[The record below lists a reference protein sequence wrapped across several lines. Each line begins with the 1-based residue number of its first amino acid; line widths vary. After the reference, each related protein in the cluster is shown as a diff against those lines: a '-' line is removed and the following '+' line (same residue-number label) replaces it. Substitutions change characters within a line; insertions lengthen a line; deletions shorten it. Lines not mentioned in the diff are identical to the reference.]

1 MEQHYELVIKVN
13 GNGTPEKATELIAK
27 IVEAI
32 KAVGEASLGNL
43 QASTSIVE
51 K

>member
-1 MEQHYELVIKVN
+1 MEKKYEITITVI
-13 GNGTPEKATELIAK
+13 GNGTPEKAAELIAK

-32 KAVGEASLGNL
+32 KGVGEASLGNL
-43 QASTSIVE
+43 QASTSVVE